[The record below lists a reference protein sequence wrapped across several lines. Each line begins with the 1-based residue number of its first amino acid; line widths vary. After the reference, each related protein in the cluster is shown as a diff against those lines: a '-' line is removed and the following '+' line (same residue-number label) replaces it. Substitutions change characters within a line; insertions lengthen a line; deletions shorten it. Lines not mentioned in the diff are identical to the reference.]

1 MVKTWKKYAVNYT
14 RLTIFKLK
22 NMSTENKQILE
33 YKQRLDAI
41 KTEMHQTVIGQEE
54 LIDSL
59 LVWVMTN
66 GHILLEWVP
75 GIAKTLTIDTLS
87 KTLWL
92 DFQRVQFTP
101 DLLPSD
107 LIGTEIYNMG
117 TQDFITKKWPLFTNF
132 VLADEINRAP
142 SKVQS
147 ALLEAMA
154 ERQITIGDETYKL
167 PDPFLVLATQNP
179 IEQSGTYKLPE
190 AELDRFLLK
199 STVAY
204 PKKEEERQI
213 IEKIQARKDYKTK
226 KIITKKEVLEIQ
238 KLTQEIHVSSNIYDY
253 ITDLVFA
260 TRTPLEYEL
269 SDIAKYLSYG
279 VSPRWWIA
287 LTQASQAIAFQN
299 GRDFVIPE
307 DVKQIAHEALS
318 HRLVLNY
325 EAIADDITADDI
337 VNRILETVK
346 IH

>member
-1 MVKTWKKYAVNYT
+1 MT
-14 RLTIFKLK
+14 
-22 NMSTENKQILE
+22 TENTQILE
-33 YKQRLDAI
+33 YKEKIDAI
-41 KTEMHQTVIGQEE
+41 KSEMHRTVIGQEA
-54 LIDSL
+54 LIESL

-75 GIAKTLTIDTLS
+75 WVAKTLTIDTLS

-92 DFQRVQFTP
+92 DFKRIQFTP

-117 TQDFITKKWPLFTNF
+117 TQNFDTKKWPLFTNF

-154 ERQITIGDETYKL
+154 EKQITIWDTSYKL
-167 PDPFLVLATQNP
+167 PEPFLVLATQNP

-199 STVAY
+199 STVSY
-204 PKKEEERQI
+204 PDKTQERKILEQI
-213 IEKIQARKDYKTK
+213 QTRKDYKTK
-226 KIITKKEVLEIQ
+226 KIISKKEVLEIQ
-238 KLTQEIHVSSNIYDY
+238 ELTQKIHISTNIYDY

-260 TRTPLEYEL
+260 TRNPLEYDL
-269 SDIAKYLSYG
+269 DGIQKYLSYG

-287 LTQASQAIAFQN
+287 LIQASQAIAFQN

-307 DVKQIAHEALS
+307 DVKQIAHESLA

-325 EAIADDITADDI
+325 EAIADEVTAEDI
-337 VNRILETVK
+337 VTQVLEKVK

>member
-1 MVKTWKKYAVNYT
+1 
-14 RLTIFKLK
+14 
-22 NMSTENKQILE
+22 MSTENTQIE
-33 YKQRLDAI
+33 QYTQKINAI
-41 KTEMHQTVIGQEE
+41 KAEMHKTVVGQES
-54 LIDSL
+54 LIESL

-66 GHILLEWVP
+66 GHVLLEWVP
-75 GIAKTLTIDTLS
+75 GVAKTLTIDTLS

-92 DFQRVQFTP
+92 DFKRIQFTP

-117 TQDFITKKWPLFTNF
+117 TQDFDTKKWPLFTNF
-132 VLADEINRAP
+132 ILADEINRAP

-154 ERQITIGDETYKL
+154 EKQITIWDETYKL

-179 IEQSGTYKLPE
+179 IEQSWTYKLPE

-199 STVAY
+199 STVSY
-204 PKKEEERQI
+204 PKKWEEREI
-213 IEKIQARKDYKTK
+213 LEHIQARKDYKTQK
-226 KIITKKEVLEIQ
+226 VVTKKEVLEIQ
-238 KLTQEIHVSSNIYDY
+238 AFTQNIHVSSNIYDY

-260 TRTPLEYEL
+260 TRTPKEYEL
-269 SDIAKYLSYG
+269 EDIEKYLSYW

-287 LTQASQAIAFQN
+287 LIQWSQALAFQN

-307 DVKQIAHEALS
+307 DVKHIAHQALS

-325 EAIADDITADDI
+325 EAIADEVTADDI
-337 VNRILETVK
+337 VTQILEKVK

>member
-1 MVKTWKKYAVNYT
+1 MT
-14 RLTIFKLK
+14 
-22 NMSTENKQILE
+22 TENTQILE
-33 YKQRLDAI
+33 YKEKLDAI
-41 KTEMHQTVIGQEE
+41 KAEMHQTIIGQES
-54 LIDSL
+54 LIESL

-75 GIAKTLTIDTLS
+75 WIAKTLTIDTLS
-87 KTLWL
+87 KTLGL
-92 DFQRVQFTP
+92 DFKRIQFTP

-117 TQDFITKKWPLFTNF
+117 TQDFHTKKGPLFTNF

-154 ERQITIGDETYKL
+154 EKQITIWDTTYKL
-167 PDPFLVLATQNP
+167 PEPFLVLATQNP

-199 STVAY
+199 STVSY
-204 PKKEEERQI
+204 PDKAEER
-213 IEKIQARKDYKTK
+213 KILENIQTRKDYKTK
-226 KIITKKEVLEIQ
+226 KIISKKEVLEIQ
-238 KLTQEIHVSSNIYDY
+238 TLTQKIHISTNIYDY

-260 TRTPLEYEL
+260 TRSPEKYEL
-269 SDIAKYLSYG
+269 EGIQKYLSYG
-279 VSPRWWIA
+279 VSPRWGIA
-287 LTQASQAIAFQN
+287 LIQASQAIAFQN

-307 DVKQIAHEALS
+307 DVKQIAHEALA

-325 EAIADDITADDI
+325 EAIADEVTADDI
-337 VNRILETVK
+337 VTQILEKVK